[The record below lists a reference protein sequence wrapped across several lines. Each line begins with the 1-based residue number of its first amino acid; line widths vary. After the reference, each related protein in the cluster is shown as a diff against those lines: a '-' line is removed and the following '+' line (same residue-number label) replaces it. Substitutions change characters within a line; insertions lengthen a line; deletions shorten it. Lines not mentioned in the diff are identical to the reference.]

1 MRFLCVKVAEK
12 VGQLDNARMY
22 IEEIDGLNKID
33 KLQENDNE
41 DVYKSA
47 YHIIDRYFNYD
58 VILLLYLYNFNIS
71 RKTWSL
77 FKLYNLFKDDDEIAL
92 QPQVTGDEYNFTA
105 PEIASAAGGASV
117 KDNGAAPK
125 FNF

>member
-1 MRFLCVKVAEK
+1 
-12 VGQLDNARMY
+12 MY

-58 VILLLYLYNFNIS
+58 VSIYSVIIFRFSITLNRIWGIIKNEIYL
-71 RKTWSL
+71 K
-77 FKLYNLFKDDDEIAL
+77 
-92 QPQVTGDEYNFTA
+92 
-105 PEIASAAGGASV
+105 
-117 KDNGAAPK
+117 
-125 FNF
+125 

>member
-1 MRFLCVKVAEK
+1 MAEK

-58 VILLLYLYNFNIS
+58 V
-71 RKTWSL
+71 
-77 FKLYNLFKDDDEIAL
+77 NLEF
-92 QPQVTGDEYNFTA
+92 
-105 PEIASAAGGASV
+105 
-117 KDNGAAPK
+117 
-125 FNF
+125 